1 MIGNNFSE
9 ISSNKENNVNTNIF
23 GIDIDLS
30 NTEAQ
35 TGQVL
40 TQPKK
45 IFEVIKTAFILGYG
59 LNLYKFQY
67 KLSEIFKEEFYSYLP
82 ETGRK
87 GLYVYIMDLPARIV
101 IYESGKIELLEGKNG
116 DLEKVVERF
125 SSFFKSCRK
134 NK

>member
-1 MIGNNFSE
+1 MIGNNFAE
-9 ISSNKENNVNTNIF
+9 IFSNRENNVNINIF
-23 GIDIDLS
+23 GIDIDSS

-82 ETGRK
+82 ETGRE
-87 GLYVYIMDLPARIV
+87 GLYVNIMDLPARIV

-116 DLEKVVERF
+116 DLKEVVERF

-134 NK
+134 SK

>member
-1 MIGNNFSE
+1 MIGNNFAE
-9 ISSNKENNVNTNIF
+9 IFSNRENNVNINIF

-30 NTEAQ
+30 ITEAQ

-40 TQPKK
+40 AQPKK
-45 IFEVIKTAFILGYG
+45 ISEVIKTAFILGYG
-59 LNLYKFQY
+59 INLYKFQY

-82 ETGRK
+82 ETGRE

-116 DLEKVVERF
+116 DLKEVVERF

-134 NK
+134 SK

>member
-45 IFEVIKTAFILGYG
+45 ISEVIKTAFILGYG

-82 ETGRK
+82 ETGRE